1 MDFENQYGEITLAKK
16 GVDVA
21 LESELQYKM

>member
-1 MDFENQYGEITLAKK
+1 MDVFKK

-21 LESELQYKM
+21 LRDTV